1 MSGATR
7 RGGRRCCPA
16 WPTARCARHSWT
28 RGRADPE
35 ARCSA
40 EALLVEMRGAARGDE
55 YTACPPRRRIERGVD
70 GGLRFV

>member
-1 MSGATR
+1 MSEAAAPR
-7 RGGRRCCPA
+7 DPWPA
-16 WPTARCARHSWT
+16 ALVDAH
-28 RGRADPE
+28 RAYPE

-40 EALLVEMRGAARGDE
+40 EALIVEMRGAARGDE